1 MIIEIHV
8 KKDDYNTRRI
18 EALELPCYDLEKLM
32 VKLPSSCEMSR
43 DEEAS
48 KAAGKSV
55 WQLTGHGEEPLGEI
69 QDFLLAELK
78 EWDGKL
84 PKDLGY
90 DTDADG
96 VGYNGIYLYV
106 DPHETYTA
114 YYRSNRQYLTDD
126 GEQVYGHYAI
136 EGDSPQYVLGEVQ
149 EDANDF
155 DAGAIWKGD
164 TLLYLI
170 VRECDE
176 QRNVMT
182 NVLTLGETGTLA
194 DDEFHAIRER
204 YEGLAEKGLMP
215 KPVRRCRELFH
226 TPTIDELFE
235 ECSQEPEEEGGER

>member
-1 MIIEIHV
+1 MKTEIHS
-8 KKDDYNTRRI
+8 KEDDYNTRRI
-18 EALELPCYDLEKLM
+18 EALLISKADLERL
-32 VKLPSSCEMSR
+32 VDKLPESCELSR
-43 DEEAS
+43 DEEFSEAIE
-48 KAAGKSV
+48 KDMYL
-55 WQLTGHGEEPLGEI
+55 LTGHGNEPLGEV
-69 QDFLLAELK
+69 QMALRAGLPH
-78 EWDGKL
+78 WDGKL
-84 PKDLGY
+84 PKDTGY